1 MFNIDILRHGG
12 GKTSK
17 KYTMMNFVHD
27 PPFLIHIS
35 ILLIISFR
43 MIIIFEG
50 GEIAPPP
57 PLNFENPLS
66 IFYHIIA
73 NFT

>member
-1 MFNIDILRHGG
+1 MHRHINYMYVTLLFLYSGTLLYNILKTLLLQKECKYSRHRG

-35 ILLIISFR
+35 IPFFLYF
-43 MIIIFEG
+43 
-50 GEIAPPP
+50 
-57 PLNFENPLS
+57 
-66 IFYHIIA
+66 HIL
-73 NFT
+73 